1 MFSQDHCAKVLLG
14 WDTDTNHDAAYD
26 AVKSVRLF
34 NYYEQ
39 VNAARMH
46 YFVLLF
52 SVAVLRR
59 RCRAA
64 NPPE

>member
-34 NYYEQ
+34 NYYQQ
-39 VNAARMH
+39 VGPGCII
-46 YFVLLF
+46 LSCSSLW
-52 SVAVLRR
+52 L
-59 RCRAA
+59 C
-64 NPPE
+64 